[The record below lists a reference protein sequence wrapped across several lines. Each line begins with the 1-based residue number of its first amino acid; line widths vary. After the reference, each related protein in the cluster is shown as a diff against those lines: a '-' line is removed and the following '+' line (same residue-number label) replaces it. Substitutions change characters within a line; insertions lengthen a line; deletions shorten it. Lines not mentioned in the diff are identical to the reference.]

1 MIQYSIKGGSRALP
15 ELKTG
20 GLSPSDSS
28 TGCVLLQT
36 GGGDEREKDSR
47 NEDEAVR
54 ILLVQRDKEVLISLP
69 PSLSLSFSLSL
80 FLSLSL
86 SLSLSLCLCVC
97 VFVCVCACVRAMFCY
112 FIWH

>member
-47 NEDEAVR
+47 NEDKAVR

-86 SLSLSLCLCVC
+86 SLSLSLCL
-97 VFVCVCACVRAMFCY
+97 
-112 FIWH
+112 